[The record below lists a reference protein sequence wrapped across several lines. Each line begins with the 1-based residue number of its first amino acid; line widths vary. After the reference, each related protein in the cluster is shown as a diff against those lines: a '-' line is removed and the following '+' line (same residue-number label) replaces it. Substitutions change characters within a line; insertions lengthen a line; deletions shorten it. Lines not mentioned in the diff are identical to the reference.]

1 MPLAHRIR
9 SLTANPALHSRRAR
23 YSARAAAVL
32 AVGLLV
38 SACGLS
44 ESQDEPLAQIVDQDD
59 ESHYRGVYLDP
70 PMEVPHAVLT
80 DTSGQA
86 FDLHAD
92 TTAPVTLLYFGY
104 TNCPDACPTTM
115 ADVAQALDQL
125 DTDQREQVQV
135 VFITTDPERDT
146 GSVLRAW
153 LDNFDSDFVGLSGD
167 IGETADIAEP
177 LGIALEEK
185 TDHGNG
191 HYDVDHGAQVLAF
204 DPDEQGRL
212 LFLTAAPVEDFVHDL
227 PLLLEETEGGAK

>member
-9 SLTANPALHSRRAR
+9 SLTADPALHCRRAR
-23 YSARAAAVL
+23 YPARASAVL

-44 ESQDEPLAQIVDQDD
+44 ESRDEPLAQVVDQGG
-59 ESHYRGVYLDP
+59 ESPYRAAYLDP

-80 DTSGQA
+80 DTSGGA
-86 FDLHAD
+86 FDLHED

-125 DTDQREQVQV
+125 DPDQRDQVQV
-135 VFITTDPERDT
+135 VFITTDPDRDT
-146 GSVLRAW
+146 GPVLREW
-153 LDNFDSDFVGLSGD
+153 LDNFDTSFAGLTGD
-167 IGETADIAEP
+167 IDEVSRIGEP
-177 LGIALEEK
+177 LGIALEPHTE
-185 TDHGNG
+185 HGDG
-191 HYDVDHGAQVLAF
+191 GYDVDHGAQVLAF
-204 DPDEQGRL
+204 DTAEQGRL

-227 PLLLEETEGGAK
+227 PLLLDEIEDGTK